1 MIRGRLTAARGSR
14 ISCVATTA
22 AGRYELPLSLTVV
35 EETTFDF
42 RHLNRCNGC
51 FVPRLVSVDKE
62 SFVPSLPRA
71 LSLPINSLCN
81 SSHSRE
87 RQRRMPGTK
96 LTIACYDDAE
106 LFDLGFSDI
115 IAIDRITIITT
126 LLCGVLEKV
135 YRRKLTFFGLLL
147 FQDMREKVWLEL

>member
-81 SSHSRE
+81 SSRSGERE
-87 RQRRMPGTK
+87 RRTE
-96 LTIACYDDAE
+96 LTIACYDDGIIRSRI
-106 LFDLGFSDI
+106 LGYHCNRSDHCNYD
-115 IAIDRITIITT
+115 AIMRRARKNLSKKISFFLVCCYFRIW
-126 LLCGVLEKV
+126 EK
-135 YRRKLTFFGLLL
+135 
-147 FQDMREKVWLEL
+147 DIWLEF